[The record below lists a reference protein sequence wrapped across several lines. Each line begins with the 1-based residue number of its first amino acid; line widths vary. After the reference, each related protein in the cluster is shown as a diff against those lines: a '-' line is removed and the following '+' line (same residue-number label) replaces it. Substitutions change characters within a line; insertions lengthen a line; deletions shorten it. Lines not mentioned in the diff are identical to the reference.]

1 MSIQLS
7 RWLEEGVFGAID
19 DGFLESLTFAIYVK
33 DPLTGKEITI
43 ENYTFTISQTTL
55 PNGDDV
61 ATFNQVPLISRES
74 MKSQAKHYIRQLSQ
88 FAATLDDLPSDRYV
102 TMQLCYKEDTPHSYE
117 PLHFNG
123 SFIDKFVVGD
133 DGKKVITSKIG
144 EIKSNA
150 ACMKVEFNGIEDLS
164 QYNFQAPAIQLIN
177 PKITIKDKVSF
188 SSIKNLIIKNGRVT
202 LSECSK
208 VLSISPDLVIEAMDH
223 MMKDGLVKSEAGYY
237 CLNST
242 PAPSQNVGKNILDD
256 VTPAQES
263 IEDFEESQHQ
273 KEEKSKKR
281 GIEKVENANN
291 GKGPKKNK
299 NQAAGQLVLET
310 KVKKTAPTK
319 QKAAKPEKVSVTREP
334 IVLKRTFNDGNIPN
348 ETMSQSSEI

>member
-1 MSIQLS
+1 
-7 RWLEEGVFGAID
+7 
-19 DGFLESLTFAIYVK
+19 
-33 DPLTGKEITI
+33 
-43 ENYTFTISQTTL
+43 
-55 PNGDDV
+55 
-61 ATFNQVPLISRES
+61 
-74 MKSQAKHYIRQLSQ
+74 MKAQAKHYIRQLSQ

-102 TMQLCYKEDTPHSYE
+102 TMQLCYKEDTPHAYE

-123 SFIDKFVVGD
+123 SCIDKFAVGD

-164 QYNFQAPAIQLIN
+164 QYNFQVPSVQI
-177 PKITIKDKVSF
+177 PKRPTITAKDKVSF

-208 VLSISPDLVIEAMDH
+208 VLSLSADLVVEAMDH
-223 MMKDGLVKSEAGYY
+223 MMKDGLVKNEAGYY

-242 PAPSQNVGKNILDD
+242 PVPSQNVGKNILDD

-263 IEDFEESQHQ
+263 IEDFEDTQHQ
-273 KEEKSKKR
+273 KVEKSKKR

-291 GKGPKKNK
+291 GKGQKKNK
-299 NQAAGQLVLET
+299 NQGAGQLVLEK
-310 KVKKTAPTK
+310 KVKKTEPIK
-319 QKAAKPEKVSVTREP
+319 QKATKPIEKVSFTKDP
-334 IVLKRTFNDGNIPN
+334 IVLKRSFNDGPIPN

>member
-1 MSIQLS
+1 
-7 RWLEEGVFGAID
+7 
-19 DGFLESLTFAIYVK
+19 
-33 DPLTGKEITI
+33 
-43 ENYTFTISQTTL
+43 
-55 PNGDDV
+55 
-61 ATFNQVPLISRES
+61 
-74 MKSQAKHYIRQLSQ
+74 
-88 FAATLDDLPSDRYV
+88 
-102 TMQLCYKEDTPHSYE
+102 
-117 PLHFNG
+117 
-123 SFIDKFVVGD
+123 
-133 DGKKVITSKIG
+133 
-144 EIKSNA
+144 
-150 ACMKVEFNGIEDLS
+150 MKVEFNGIEDLS

-177 PKITIKDKVSF
+177 PPKITIKDKVSF

-223 MMKDGLVKSEAGYY
+223 MMKDGLVKNEAGYY

-310 KVKKTAPTK
+310 KVKKTAPIK